1 MPGGG
6 DRVMTIDREPL
17 NPDATAPLPEP
28 VLRPAPKPRARRAV
42 IPQRDLDGP
51 PVTEADPEDADRVR
65 LEAEQAAALDE
76 ERRLAEAA
84 GPEARVLYR
93 SPDLPPVTLGPAL
106 RALAAVAAVLIIFA
120 MGAAFGRSTVARPSA
135 GDDPAAQEAG
145 TQAPA
150 APAPD
155 DAPAGTGTTTGI
167 AAAGPASVRDG
178 VPVGYARSRAGAV
191 AAATNYVGVQ
201 TSTLMLEES
210 RRRRAVTAL
219 AAPSA
224 AAGLQASAERNATA
238 MAAALRTSGAT
249 GVILRAI
256 PVGARVDRYNN
267 NAATVSIWLTSIG
280 GSTNGVPVRQS
291 WGVTT
296 VTLQWAGGD
305 WKQVAASTTLGPV
318 PLADGAQ
325 PTAASE
331 LIGKTKDFKEY
342 TYAPGP

>member
-1 MPGGG
+1 
-6 DRVMTIDREPL
+6 VTTIDREPL
-17 NPDATAPLPEP
+17 TPDATAPIAEP
-28 VLRPAPKPRARRAV
+28 VERPAPKPRARRAV
-42 IPQRDLDGP
+42 IPRRDLVPP
-51 PVTEADPEDADRVR
+51 PVGEPDPEDAAAA

-76 ERRLAEAA
+76 ERRVAEAA

-93 SPDLPPVTLGPAL
+93 SPDLPPVTVGPAL
-106 RALAAVAAVLIIFA
+106 RALAAVVAVLVIFA
-120 MGAAFGRSTVARPSA
+120 MGAAFGRSTVSRSGA
-135 GDDPAAQEAG
+135 GSDPAAQEPGTA

-150 APAPD
+150 PD
-155 DAPAGTGTTTGI
+155 GAADGTTEGTDGAGATTGI

-178 VPVGYARSRAGAV
+178 VPVGYARSRAGAI

-201 TSTLMLEES
+201 TSTLMLDEG
-210 RRRRAVTAL
+210 RRRRAVAAL

-224 AAGLQASAERNATA
+224 AAGLQASAAGNATA
-238 MAAALRTSGAT
+238 MAAALKTSGAT
-249 GVILRAI
+249 GVILKAI
-256 PVGARVDRYNN
+256 PVGARVDRYSDD
-267 NAATVSIWLTSIG
+267 AATVSIWLTSIG

-305 WKQVAASTTLGPV
+305 WKQVSASTTRGPV
-318 PLADGAQ
+318 PLADDAQ
-325 PTAASE
+325 ATAASE